1 MTVVGVISSLE
12 PTLNLVHLVAAL
24 LQLEPEL
31 EPEESDLT
39 NV

>member
-1 MTVVGVISSLE
+1 MLE
-12 PTLNLVHLVAAL
+12 EEDKEEELPTFAGEDDEG
-24 LQLEPEL
+24 EPEL